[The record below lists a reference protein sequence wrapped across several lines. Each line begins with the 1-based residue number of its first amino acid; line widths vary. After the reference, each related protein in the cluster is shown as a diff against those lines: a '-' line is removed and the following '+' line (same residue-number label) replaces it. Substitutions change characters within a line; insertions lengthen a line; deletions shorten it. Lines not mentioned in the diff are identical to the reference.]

1 MSQRHLTIAYC
12 YENHQIAQQIE
23 QQLQPAGY
31 QFQHI
36 VSTKDVVEAPLFERL
51 EAVKGNV
58 LLLVSDNFFKST
70 GCMAG
75 GLRFYQ
81 NNAARLFSVV
91 TDGIS
96 VNEETG
102 ESVVVPTLFERV
114 SDIIQYINFW
124 QDRYLDIRRQKRH
137 LEGEGIDEDRFNAH
151 LKIMRDI
158 SSEVGEFL
166 RLLRGAEY
174 VALEDLQRANYAP
187 FFRFTGDESNMRDFA
202 PPTVQDATDVQLPA
216 QPVVEPA
223 PEPELEQTAPIYEP
237 VPGPTEQQVVDR
249 EEEPIA
255 EQKQDTPETPEPVQ
269 PEDPETPLAEE
280 EPAEWQEPEPA
291 QDPEAAQAAVLSIVA
306 ESTQLAAL
314 GRKEENLA
322 LLTQAIADYP
332 HALELRYPYA
342 IALVEQTD
350 DFGEATNQLTLLL
363 EMQPNH
369 ADALFLLGELAE
381 MRGDFLAAKTYYE
394 RLAAAS
400 PDHADGHFRLGTVLA
415 GHFPDKS
422 AEALAHFQKAVQLNP
437 AQAEA
442 HYQIGLMT
450 AETSSPETAEA
461 AFRKTLE
468 LQSDHPFA
476 WYDLALLYHRR
487 SDAEGAYNAYH
498 RAVVNNPELK
508 TPQNDMAFEYHR
520 AARNAKASEIIEKEQ
535 SALEEMRENLNRLEL
550 LLREREEELEQLA
563 AKALPNQTVL
573 ITGATAGIGRAT
585 ATVFAEN
592 GYRLILTGR
601 RQERLA
607 EVKAA
612 LEAEFEVEVHTLAF
626 DVRDSAAVQ
635 QALDSLEPEWK
646 QVDILINNAGKAKGF
661 DSIHEGHL
669 EHWEEMIDTNVKGLL
684 YLTRA
689 IAPQMVARRSG
700 HIINLGSTAGKE
712 TYPKGNVYC
721 ASKFA
726 VDALTKSMR
735 LDLYTH
741 NIRVS
746 QVSPGHVEETEF
758 ALVRFDGDAAR
769 AKIYEDFKPLTSRD
783 VADAI
788 FFIASRPAHVNI
800 QDVLMLGTQQASN
813 VFIDR
818 SGRHE

>member
-1 MSQRHLTIAYC
+1 MSQRQLTIAYC
-12 YENHQIAQQIE
+12 YENQNVAQQIAQH
-23 QQLQPAGY
+23 LQPVGY

-36 VSTKDVVEAPLFERL
+36 VSTKDTVEATLFERL

-58 LLLVSDNFFKST
+58 LLIVSDNFFKST

-75 GLRFYQ
+75 GLRFCQ
-81 NNAARLFSVV
+81 NNGPRMFTVV
-91 TDGIS
+91 ADGIS

-102 ESVVVPTLFERV
+102 ESAVVPTLFERV

-124 QDRYLDIRRQKRH
+124 QDRYLDVRRQKRH

-166 RLLRGAEY
+166 RLLRGADY
-174 VALEDLQRANYAP
+174 VLPLDELQSANYEP
-187 FFRFTGDESNMRDFA
+187 FFRFTGDAANAGNFA
-202 PPTVQDATDVQLPA
+202 LPQQVPFVQAW
-216 QPVVEPA
+216 VEPTL
-223 PEPELEQTAPIYEP
+223 EPEHTEPAYEP
-237 VPGPTEQQVVDR
+237 VPGPTEQQAPER
-249 EEEPIA
+249 EEEPVA
-255 EQKQDTPETPEPVQ
+255 EQIQDWPEASEPEPVQ
-269 PEDPETPLAEE
+269 PEASESTLTEEEEEEAIEIPAPETSP
-280 EPAEWQEPEPA
+280 
-291 QDPEAAQAAVLSIVA
+291 DPEAIQAQVQRIVE
-306 ESTQLAAL
+306 ESAQLAAM
-314 GRKEENLA
+314 GRKEESLA

-332 HALELRYPYA
+332 YSAELRYPYA
-342 IALVEQTD
+342 MSLVEQTD
-350 DFGEATNQLTLLL
+350 NFAEATNQLTALL
-363 EMQPNH
+363 EMQPQH

-381 MRGDFLAAKTYYE
+381 LRSDFLSAKTYYE
-394 RLAAAS
+394 RLLAVS
-400 PDHADGHFRLGTVLA
+400 PEHADGNFRLGMVLA
-415 GHFPDKS
+415 EHFPDRG
-422 AEALAHFQKAVQLNP
+422 ADALALFQKAVQRNP

-442 HYQIGLMT
+442 HYQIALMT
-450 AETSSPETAEA
+450 AEAGNQEAAEA
-461 AFRKTLE
+461 SFRKTLE
-468 LQSDHPFA
+468 LQADHPFA

-487 SDAEGAYNAYH
+487 GDAEGAYNAYL
-498 RAVVNNPELK
+498 RAAANNPELK

-520 AARNAKASEIIEKEQ
+520 AARNAKAAEIIEKEQ

-563 AKALPNQTVL
+563 AKALPDQTVF
-573 ITGATAGIGRAT
+573 ITGATSGIGRAT

-601 RQERLA
+601 RTERLA
-607 EVKAA
+607 EVKAE
-612 LEAEFEVEVHTLAF
+612 LETEFGVQVHTLAF
-626 DVRDSAAVQ
+626 DVRDAAAVQ
-635 QALDSLEPEWK
+635 QALNGLAPEWK
-646 QVDILINNAGKAKGF
+646 QVDVLINNAGKAKGF
-661 DSIHEGHL
+661 DPIHEGHL

-700 HIINLGSTAGKE
+700 HIINVGSTAGKE

-758 ALVRFDGDAAR
+758 SLVRFDGDAER

-783 VADAI
+783 VADTI

>member
-1 MSQRHLTIAYC
+1 MSQRQLTIAYC
-12 YENHQIAQQIE
+12 YENQNVAQQIE
-23 QQLQPAGY
+23 QHLQPAGY

-36 VSTKDVVEAPLFERL
+36 VSTKDTVEATLFERL
-51 EAVKGNV
+51 EAVKGHV
-58 LLLVSDNFFKST
+58 LLIVSDNFFKST

-75 GLRFYQ
+75 GLRFCQ
-81 NNAARLFSVV
+81 NNSSRMFTVV
-91 TDGIS
+91 ANGIS

-102 ESVVVPTLFERV
+102 ESAVVPTLFERV

-124 QDRYLDIRRQKRH
+124 QDRYLDVRRQKRH
-137 LEGEGIDEDRFNAH
+137 LEGEGIDEERFNAH

-166 RLLRGAEY
+166 RLLRGADY
-174 VALEDLQRANYAP
+174 VLPLEDLQSANYEP
-187 FFRFTGDESNMRDFA
+187 FFRFAGDSANAGNFA
-202 PPTVQDATDVQLPA
+202 LPQQVPSPVIWDEPTPEPTTEPEQM
-216 QPVVEPA
+216 EPA
-223 PEPELEQTAPIYEP
+223 HEP
-237 VPGPTEQQVVDR
+237 VPGPTEQQVLER
-249 EEEPIA
+249 EEGPVA
-255 EQKQDTPETPEPVQ
+255 EQIQDWPVTSEPESVQ
-269 PEDPETPLAEE
+269 PEAPDVTLPEE
-280 EPAEWQEPEPA
+280 EAVLEMPA
-291 QDPEAAQAAVLSIVA
+291 QEASSDPEAVQADVRRIVE
-306 ESTQLAAL
+306 ESAQLAAM
-314 GRKEENLA
+314 GRKEESLA
-322 LLTQAIADYP
+322 LLTQAIADHPYS
-332 HALELRYPYA
+332 AELRYPYA
-342 IALVEQTD
+342 MALVEQTD
-350 DFGEATNQLTLLL
+350 DFAEATNQLSALL
-363 EMQPNH
+363 EMQPQH

-381 MRGDFLAAKTYYE
+381 LRGDFLSAKTYYE
-394 RLAAAS
+394 RLLAAS
-400 PDHADGHFRLGTVLA
+400 PEYADGNLRLGMVLA
-415 GHFPDKS
+415 GNFPDRG
-422 AEALAHFQKAVQLNP
+422 ADALALFQKAVQQNP
-437 AQAEA
+437 TQAEA
-442 HYQIGLMT
+442 HYQIALMT
-450 AETSSPETAEA
+450 AEAGHQEAAEA
-461 AFRKTLE
+461 SFRKTLE
-468 LQSDHPFA
+468 LQADHPFA
-476 WYDLALLYHRR
+476 WYDLALMFHRR
-487 SDAEGAYNAYH
+487 GDAEGAYNAYL
-498 RAVVNNPELK
+498 RAAANNPELK

-520 AARNAKASEIIEKEQ
+520 AARNAKAAEIIEREQ

-573 ITGATAGIGRAT
+573 ITGATSGIGRAT
-585 ATVFAEN
+585 AAVFAEN

-601 RQERLA
+601 RTERLA

-612 LEAEFEVEVHTLAF
+612 LETEFDVQVHTLAF
-626 DVRDSAAVQ
+626 DVRDAAAVQ
-635 QALDSLEPEWK
+635 QALNGLAPEWK
-646 QVDILINNAGKAKGF
+646 QVDVLINNAGKAKGF
-661 DSIHEGHL
+661 DPIHEGHL

-700 HIINLGSTAGKE
+700 HIINVSSTAGRE

-758 ALVRFDGDAAR
+758 ALVRFDGDADRAR
-769 AKIYEDFKPLTSRD
+769 IYEDFKPLTSRD